1 MERATLAAAATMSQN
16 QPAHQTIA
24 RGLIYRSDA
33 RSLPLVS
40 ESIDLVVTSPPYYK
54 TRDYGLEHQ
63 IGQESSPEEYAQE
76 MATVLREM
84 KRVLKPSGSVFMN
97 IGDTYNGH
105 RSLAGIPGAIEEV
118 ARGLGWKVRNR
129 IVWSK
134 TRGMP
139 TPTRNRLPTRHEYV
153 LHLTRSTKYFYDLH
167 AYSEYLGEGVAP
179 SDVWEFPPSG
189 RNSGH
194 LAPFPSELAERAIIL
209 ACPREI
215 CRSCGYLRE
224 RRMKKTMSLNPNR
237 PQARRAQALAETVG
251 LTDDH
256 IAAIQATGISDAGKG
271 RQIQGQK
278 NSPSVQRLAAE
289 AKRLLGGYFR
299 EFTFP
304 RWESDGY
311 TSCSCMAGFV
321 PGIVLDP
328 FAGSGTTLEVAI
340 RLGRRAVGGDIA
352 AVPISALTTNEVE
365 PPWSGDAA
373 CGSIRENSSA
383 KS

>member
-1 MERATLAAAATMSQN
+1 MSQN
-16 QPAHQTIA
+16 QSAKQMIAPAV
-24 RGLIYRSDA
+24 IYRSDA
-33 RSLPLVS
+33 RSLPLAS

-54 TRDYGLEHQ
+54 TRDYGLDLQ

-76 MATVLREM
+76 MARVLSEM

-118 ARGLGWKVRNR
+118 ARGQRWKVRNR

-134 TRGMP
+134 IRGMP
-139 TPTRNRLPTRHEYV
+139 TPIRNRLPTRHEYI
-153 LHLTRSTKYFYDLH
+153 LHLTKSTKYFYDLH
-167 AYSEYLGEGVAP
+167 GYSEYLGEGAAP

-189 RNSGH
+189 HKKDH

-209 ACPREI
+209 ACPRAV
-215 CRSCGYLRE
+215 CPSCGCPRE
-224 RRMKKTMSLNPNR
+224 RQMKKTTSLNLNR
-237 PQARRAQALAETVG
+237 PQARRAQALAEAVG
-251 LTDDH
+251 LTTDH
-256 IAAIQATGISDAGKG
+256 IAAIQATGISDTGKG

-278 NSPSVQRLAAE
+278 NSASVQRLASE
-289 AKRLLGGYFR
+289 AKQLLGGYFR

-304 RWESDGY
+304 RWESAGY

-321 PGIVLDP
+321 PGLVLDP

-340 RLGRRAVGGDIA
+340 TLGRRAVGGDIA
-352 AVPISALTTNEVE
+352 AVPVSTLTKNGVE
-365 PPWSGDAA
+365 PPWSGDAS
-373 CGSIRENSSA
+373 CGPIRGGNGA
-383 KS
+383 RC